1 MKTGKKTRKGH
12 KSITKDRIRQN
23 NLMKRFVRD
32 IEREEFLDSETLKI
46 ILMAN

>member
-1 MKTGKKTRKGH
+1 MKSGKKTKKRRMTRAKG
-12 KSITKDRIRQN
+12 KILQN

-32 IEREEFLDSETLKI
+32 IEREELLDSETLKT